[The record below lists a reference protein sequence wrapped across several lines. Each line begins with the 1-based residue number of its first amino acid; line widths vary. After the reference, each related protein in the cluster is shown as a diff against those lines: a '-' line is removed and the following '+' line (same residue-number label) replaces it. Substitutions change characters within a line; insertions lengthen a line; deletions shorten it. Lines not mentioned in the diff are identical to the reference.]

1 MTLHAIIGDTG
12 LSLPSFGSISTWT
25 LSLLTLI
32 FIGLLAGWL
41 SYYLSKKRSFNKTI
55 HIFEEVSGATNPVRI
70 DKAREIVLP
79 FTSVRAFLLLKSK
92 IYLPRP
98 SIQTGKGHYWYM
110 IRNDGEWVNT
120 RPIFNER
127 TGEMDLQVDHSD
139 MRMANA
145 SLKKLVEKNYK
156 KTNWLKEYAP
166 YIGFLAIIMMLGI
179 AGFLFFREA
188 GIVTGGLSST
198 AERLA
203 ETIDALNG
211 ILNSVDNIA
220 STSGTVTV

>member
-1 MTLHAIIGDTG
+1 MGFHEIIGETG
-12 LSLPSFGSISTWT
+12 LSLPSFGSISSWT
-25 LSLLTLI
+25 ISLLVLV
-32 FIGLLAGWL
+32 GLGVLTAFVSYNL
-41 SYYLSKKRSFNKTI
+41 SRRRSYNKTI

-70 DKAREIVLP
+70 DKAREIILP
-79 FTSVRAFLLLKSK
+79 FTSVRAFLLKKSK

-110 IRNDGEWVNT
+110 IRSDGEWVNT
-120 RPIFNER
+120 RPVFNEN
-127 TGEMDLQVDHSD
+127 TGDIDLQVDHSD

-156 KTNWLKEYAP
+156 KTNFWKEYAP
-166 YIGFLAIIMMLGI
+166 YVGFLAIIMMLGI

-198 AERLA
+198 AERLS
-203 ETIDALNG
+203 ETIEALNG

-220 STSGTVTV
+220 STSGTRTV